1 MPTLARTTIAIAPL
15 LALMLFGTIIGARA
29 AEMELNQQRQAVGI
43 YINGE
48 IIAGDFN
55 KFKPLA
61 AKLPANSFVLLDSPG
76 GLIVEALQIGEM
88 VRAKKF
94 RTIALEL
101 CASAC
106 ALIWVAGV
114 QQGSYAESR
123 VGFHSAY
130 NATTKQIS
138 GSANALVGAYLSK
151 LGYSYSV
158 IHYMTKVGPESM
170 EWLTDEQS
178 RKLGI
183 KIHSVTG
190 CFPKRDRS
198 PLSDET
204 LPVYVPKYMPP
215 TKYCES

>member
-76 GLIVEALQIGEM
+76 GLIVEAIQIGEM

-106 ALIWVAGV
+106 ALI
-114 QQGSYAESR
+114 GSQAFNRVHMPSR
-123 VGFHSAY
+123 VSAFIPR
-130 NATTKQIS
+130 TTPRRSK
-138 GSANALVGAYLSK
+138 SAAAP
-151 LGYSYSV
+151 
-158 IHYMTKVGPESM
+158 T
-170 EWLTDEQS
+170 
-178 RKLGI
+178 
-183 KIHSVTG
+183 
-190 CFPKRDRS
+190 RS
-198 PLSDET
+198 LAPTCPSSDT
-204 LPVYVPKYMPP
+204 AIRSF
-215 TKYCES
+215 TT